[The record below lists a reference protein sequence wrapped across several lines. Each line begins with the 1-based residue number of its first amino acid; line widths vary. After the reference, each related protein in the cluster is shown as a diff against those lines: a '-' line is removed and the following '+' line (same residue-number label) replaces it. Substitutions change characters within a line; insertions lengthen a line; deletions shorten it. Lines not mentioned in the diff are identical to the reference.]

1 VKSVVVGAFN
11 VEFDVVDQHGIS
23 LPTIDAYTPKAYNLV
38 RITNTGPLPKAV
50 EVEVIL
56 PNGKRSLEFMIA
68 GSAHASW
75 SDATPLIAAVSGTA
89 SCDRTIERNSG
100 MKRKNEPIQ
109 FQRLSQ
115 RPAHSL
121 SFFRV
126 RDPAVPFQIAVDAG

>member
-1 VKSVVVGAFN
+1 MLPIFRQIHLRRSRAIPVIETKWRVGY
-11 VEFDVVDQHGIS
+11 S
-23 LPTIDAYTPKAYNLV
+23 LV

-75 SDATPLIAAVSGTA
+75 TDATPLIAAVSGTA
-89 SCDRTIERNSG
+89 SRDRTIERNSG

-121 SFFRV
+121 TFFRV
-126 RDPAVPFQIAVDAG
+126 RDPAVPFQITVDAG